1 MITEDWVAMTAAAER
16 FGVPV
21 RRLMAATD
29 ARRLHWKP
37 AGGTQRPYYG
47 AEVRM
52 VNTVEVQKWL
62 AGEITAGFED
72 ETEDVAKLPH

>member
-1 MITEDWVAMTAAAER
+1 MTAAAER

-29 ARRLHWKP
+29 ASRLHWKP
-37 AGGTQRPYYG
+37 AGGTRRPYYA
-47 AEVRM
+47 AEFRM

-62 AGEITAGFED
+62 AGEITEAFED
-72 ETEDVAKLPH
+72 ETESVEGV

>member
-1 MITEDWVAMTAAAER
+1 MSAAAER

-37 AGGTQRPYYG
+37 AGGIQRPYYG
-47 AEVRM
+47 AKFRM
-52 VNTVEVQKWL
+52 VNTVEVERWL
-62 AGEITAGFED
+62 AGEITAGYED
-72 ETEDVAKLPH
+72 ETESVEGV

>member
-1 MITEDWVAMTAAAER
+1 MITEDWVAMTAAAEK

-37 AGGTQRPYYG
+37 SGGIQRPYYG
-47 AEVRM
+47 AEFRM

-72 ETEDVAKLPH
+72 ETESVEGV

>member
-1 MITEDWVAMTAAAER
+1 MITDDWVAMTAAAER

-37 AGGTQRPYYG
+37 LGGTPRPYYC
-47 AEVRM
+47 AEFRM
-52 VNTVEVQKWL
+52 VNTVEVKKWL
-62 AGEITAGFED
+62 AGEITEAFED
-72 ETEDVAKLPH
+72 ETE

>member
-37 AGGTQRPYYG
+37 LGGTQRPYYG
-47 AEVRM
+47 AEFRM
-52 VNTVEVQKWL
+52 VNTGEIETWL
-62 AGEITAGFED
+62 AGEITAAFED
-72 ETEDVAKLPH
+72 ETESVEGV

>member
-1 MITEDWVAMTAAAER
+1 MINDEWVAMTAAAER

-37 AGGTQRPYYG
+37 LGGTSRPYYA
-47 AEVRM
+47 AEARM
-52 VNTVEVQKWL
+52 VNTVEIQKWL
-62 AGEITAGFED
+62 AGEITEAFED
-72 ETEDVAKLPH
+72 ETE

>member
-1 MITEDWVAMTAAAER
+1 MITDDWVAMNAAAER

-37 AGGTQRPYYG
+37 LGGTQRPYY
-47 AEVRM
+47 AVEFRM
-52 VNTVEVQKWL
+52 VNTVEVTKWL
-62 AGEITAGFED
+62 AGEITEAFED
-72 ETEDVAKLPH
+72 ETE

>member
-1 MITEDWVAMTAAAER
+1 MITEDWVAMNAAAER

-37 AGGTQRPYYG
+37 LGGTQRPYYG
-47 AEVRM
+47 AEHRM
-52 VNTVEVQKWL
+52 VNTVEVERWL
-62 AGEITAGFED
+62 AGEITEAFED
-72 ETEDVAKLPH
+72 ETE